1 MGNLVDVLDR
11 PNIGLQGAE
20 MVFLDKKAYLVPYIY
35 GNLVEEEYQE
45 IVLDETSESE
55 YKL

>member
-20 MVFLDKKAYLVPYIY
+20 MVFLDKKAYLVPHIY